1 MIDRYLFARFTHNAF
16 SSQLTFTSFTVAF
29 NFRNPNKSID
39 CTVTP
44 VFEFS
49 LFDFKGNSIFAQTL
63 SNNQICP
70 TLRDRLFS
78 VNVTGNTKISAGSS
92 NSFIVSIEK
101 PSEYLAVTPSCTSS
115 AISFTPS
122 VVTFKDFKSTQETF
136 NISAAVGLSGYF
148 NITFTKTEGPIK
160 FYNDIQFITINV
172 YIPVQSYSIKMS
184 PFSVKSIGYPIR
196 TTFTLEV
203 ASPTDFAITFKTT
216 CNANYIFIPADRI
229 SIPAQT
235 TEVALY
241 IQYKGSTIPE
251 MCEIYYSI
259 YTLTTI
265 NFNLETTVAYLSGKP
280 SIDRTATI
288 PPMIL

>member
-1 MIDRYLFARFTHNAF
+1 M
-16 SSQLTFTSFTVAF
+16 
-29 NFRNPNKSID
+29 
-39 CTVTP
+39 
-44 VFEFS
+44 
-49 LFDFKGNSIFAQTL
+49 FDFKGNSVFAQTL

-92 NSFIVSIEK
+92 NAFIVSIEK

-115 AISFTPS
+115 AISFSPS
-122 VVTFKDFKSTQETF
+122 VVTFKDFKSTQATF

-148 NITFTKTEGPIK
+148 NITFTKTEGAIK

-172 YIPVQSYSIKMS
+172 YIPVQSYTIKMA
-184 PFSVKSIGYPIR
+184 PFSVKSIGYPIK

-203 ASPTDFAITFKTT
+203 PSPTDFAITYKTT
-216 CNANYIFIPADRI
+216 CNDNYAFIPADRI

-251 MCEIYYSI
+251 MCEISFAI
-259 YTLTTI
+259 YALTTN
-265 NFNLETTVAYLSGKP
+265 NFQLETIIAYLSGKP
-280 SIDRTATI
+280 SIDKSANI
-288 PPMIL
+288 PPLILELTTFAQKSTSVGQTIISKADE